1 MSQPAL
7 LEIPNEWEKIV
18 NNVERHNARA
28 RFEANL
34 YQRKL
39 KKKVSKVAEL
49 GLGAILSVGLG
60 AAGLLAPWLAG
71 AVAIVF
77 VCAACFHGGRLWE
90 GFHKGESLN
99 TRE

>member
-1 MSQPAL
+1 MSQPTVVG
-7 LEIPNEWEKIV
+7 IPNEWEKIV
-18 NNVERHNARA
+18 NNVERHNARV
-28 RFEANL
+28 RFDANL

-71 AVAIVF
+71 AMSIVL
-77 VCAACFHGGRLWE
+77 VCVACFHGGRLWE
-90 GFHKGESLN
+90 GFRKGESLDA
-99 TRE
+99 RE

>member
-1 MSQPAL
+1 MSQPTVV
-7 LEIPNEWEKIV
+7 EIPNDWGKIV

-34 YQRKL
+34 YHRKL

-71 AVAIVF
+71 A
-77 VCAACFHGGRLWE
+77 AATGWSGA
-90 GFHKGESLN
+90 S
-99 TRE
+99 

>member
-39 KKKVSKVAEL
+39 KKKIGKVAEL
-49 GLGAILSVGLG
+49 ALGAILSVGLG
-60 AAGLLAPWLAG
+60 AAGLLASWLAG
-71 AVAIVF
+71 AAAIVLI
-77 VCAACFHGGRLWE
+77 CAACFHGGRIWE
-90 GFHKGESLN
+90 GFRKGEILDAS
-99 TRE
+99 E